1 MCIAIEKMKG
11 NCAAIDSA
19 IRYCGAHITD
29 RHWDCLQNIKGNKT
43 FYHHRRT
50 QLAKP
55 RRQRKQR
62 YSYTT
67 IRTGKQ
73 IKIIR
78 TKHENPHSY
87 TATRTGK
94 AMTIRGKKHESP
106 HSYSATRT
114 GKGMTIQGT
123 KHERPHSYTATRI
136 GKEMTIRG
144 TKHEQ
149 PLFYTAIR
157 TGKGM
162 AIHGTKQE
170 NPHSYAVKRI
180 GKAKRRLSREHGG
193 RDVCKEIL
201 YAGWQDRLIYVLNKA
216 FLPCKRR
223 PSTPKNT
230 PFLTLERHLLL
241 SYSLTV

>member
-1 MCIAIEKMKG
+1 MCIAIEKIKEKQT
-11 NCAAIDSA
+11 AIDSA
-19 IRYCGAHITD
+19 IRHCGAHITYK
-29 RHWDCLQNIKGNKT
+29 HWECLQNIKGRQT
-43 FYHHRRT
+43 CYLHRRT

-55 RRQRKQR
+55 KRRRKQR

-67 IRTGKQ
+67 IRTGEQ
-73 IKIIR
+73 IRIIR
-78 TKHENPHSY
+78 TKHEHPHSY
-87 TATRTGK
+87 TAT
-94 AMTIRGKKHESP
+94 
-106 HSYSATRT
+106 
-114 GKGMTIQGT
+114 
-123 KHERPHSYTATRI
+123 
-136 GKEMTIRG
+136 
-144 TKHEQ
+144 
-149 PLFYTAIR
+149 R

>member
-1 MCIAIEKMKG
+1 MCIAIQKTKG
-11 NCAAIDSA
+11 NCAAIDAA
-19 IRYCGAHITD
+19 IRYNRAHITYK
-29 RHWDCLQNIKGNKT
+29 HWECLQNIKGRQT
-43 FYHHRRT
+43 CYLHRRA

-73 IKIIR
+73 IRIIR

-87 TATRTGK
+87 SAIRTEKG
-94 AMTIRGKKHESP
+94 MTIRGTERENP
-106 HSYSATRT
+106 HSSVVKRT
-114 GKGMTIQGT
+114 GKG
-123 KHERPHSYTATRI
+123 
-136 GKEMTIRG
+136 MTIRG

-149 PLFYTAIR
+149 PLFYTATR

-162 AIHGTKQE
+162 AIHGTEQE
-170 NPHSYAVKRI
+170 NPHSYVVKRI
-180 GKAKRRLSREHGG
+180 GKGMERLSRRHG
-193 RDVCKEIL
+193 RQKVCKEIL

-216 FLPCKRR
+216 FLPCRRR

>member
-1 MCIAIEKMKG
+1 MCIAIEKIKEKQT
-11 NCAAIDSA
+11 ATDSA

-29 RHWDCLQNIKGNKT
+29 IHWDCLQNIKGKKT
-43 FYHHRRT
+43 SYLHRRT

-73 IKIIR
+73 IRIIR

-87 TATRTGK
+87 SAIRTEKG
-94 AMTIRGKKHESP
+94 MTIRGTERENP
-106 HSYSATRT
+106 HSSVVKRT
-114 GKGMTIQGT
+114 GKGMTIRGT
-123 KHERPHSYTATRI
+123 KQEHPHSYTAT
-136 GKEMTIRG
+136 
-144 TKHEQ
+144 
-149 PLFYTAIR
+149 R

-162 AIHGTKQE
+162 AIHGTEHE

-180 GKAKRRLSREHGG
+180 GKGMRRLSRKHGG
-193 RDVCKEIL
+193 WDVCKEIL
-201 YAGWQDRLIYVLNKA
+201 YTGQQDRLIYYPTKA
-216 FLPCKRR
+216 FLPCRRR

-241 SYSLTV
+241 SCSLTV

>member
-1 MCIAIEKMKG
+1 MCIAIQKMKG

-19 IRYCGAHITD
+19 LRYCGAHITD
-29 RHWDCLQNIKGNKT
+29 IHWDCLQNIKGRQT
-43 FYHHRRT
+43 CYLHRRT

-73 IKIIR
+73 IRIIR

-87 TATRTGK
+87 TA
-94 AMTIRGKKHESP
+94 I
-106 HSYSATRT
+106 RT
-114 GKGMTIQGT
+114 GKGM
-123 KHERPHSYTATRI
+123 A
-136 GKEMTIRG
+136 IRG

-162 AIHGTKQE
+162 AIHGTEQG
-170 NPHSYAVKRI
+170 NPHPYVVKRI
-180 GKAKRRLSREHGG
+180 GKRMGRLSRRHDRQE
-193 RDVCKEIL
+193 VCKEIL
-201 YAGWQDRLIYVLNKA
+201 YAG
-216 FLPCKRR
+216 
-223 PSTPKNT
+223 
-230 PFLTLERHLLL
+230 
-241 SYSLTV
+241 

>member
-1 MCIAIEKMKG
+1 MCIGIQKMKG
-11 NCAAIDSA
+11 NCATIDSA
-19 IRYCGAHITD
+19 IRHCGAHITD
-29 RHWDCLQNIKGNKT
+29 RHWDSLQNIKGKKT

-67 IRTGKQ
+67 IRIGKQ

-94 AMTIRGKKHESP
+94 
-106 HSYSATRT
+106 
-114 GKGMTIQGT
+114 
-123 KHERPHSYTATRI
+123 
-136 GKEMTIRG
+136 
-144 TKHEQ
+144 
-149 PLFYTAIR
+149 
-157 TGKGM
+157 GM

-170 NPHSYAVKRI
+170 NPHSSVVKRI

-201 YAGWQDRLIYVLNKA
+201 YAGQQDRLIYVLNKA
-216 FLPCKRR
+216 FLPCRR
-223 PSTPKNT
+223 RLSTPKNT

>member
-1 MCIAIEKMKG
+1 MCIAIQKTKG
-11 NCAAIDSA
+11 NCAAIDAA
-19 IRYCGAHITD
+19 IRYNRAHITYK
-29 RHWDCLQNIKGNKT
+29 HWECLQNIKGRQT
-43 FYHHRRT
+43 CYLHRRA

-73 IKIIR
+73 IRIIR
-78 TKHENPHSY
+78 
-87 TATRTGK
+87 
-94 AMTIRGKKHESP
+94 
-106 HSYSATRT
+106 
-114 GKGMTIQGT
+114 
-123 KHERPHSYTATRI
+123 
-136 GKEMTIRG
+136 

-149 PLFYTAIR
+149 PLFYTATR

-162 AIHGTKQE
+162 AIHGTEQE
-170 NPHSYAVKRI
+170 NPHSYVVKRI
-180 GKAKRRLSREHGG
+180 GKGMERLSRRHG
-193 RDVCKEIL
+193 RQKVCKEIL

-216 FLPCKRR
+216 FLPCRRR

-241 SYSLTV
+241 SCSLTV

>member
-29 RHWDCLQNIKGNKT
+29 RHWDSLQNIKGNKT

-55 RRQRKQR
+55 RRQRKWR

-73 IKIIR
+73 IRIIR

-87 TATRTGK
+87 
-94 AMTIRGKKHESP
+94 
-106 HSYSATRT
+106 SAIRT
-114 GKGMTIQGT
+114 GKGL
-123 KHERPHSYTATRI
+123 
-136 GKEMTIRG
+136 TIRG

-162 AIHGTKQE
+162 AIHGTEQG
-170 NPHSYAVKRI
+170 NPHPYVVKRI

-201 YAGWQDRLIYVLNKA
+201 YAG
-216 FLPCKRR
+216 
-223 PSTPKNT
+223 
-230 PFLTLERHLLL
+230 
-241 SYSLTV
+241 

>member
-1 MCIAIEKMKG
+1 MCIVIEKIKEKQT
-11 NCAAIDSA
+11 AIDAA
-19 IRYCGAHITD
+19 IRYNRAHITYK
-29 RHWDCLQNIKGNKT
+29 HWECLQNIKGRQT
-43 FYHHRRT
+43 CYLHRRI

-55 RRQRKQR
+55 RRRRKQR

-73 IKIIR
+73 IRIIR

-87 TATRTGK
+87 
-94 AMTIRGKKHESP
+94 
-106 HSYSATRT
+106 SAIRT
-114 GKGMTIQGT
+114 GKGMTKRGA
-123 KHERPHSYTATRI
+123 KHENPHSYS
-136 GKEMTIRG
+136 
-144 TKHEQ
+144 
-149 PLFYTAIR
+149 AIR

-170 NPHSYAVKRI
+170 NPHSSVVKRI

-193 RDVCKEIL
+193 QEVCKEIL

-216 FLPCKRR
+216 FLPCRRR

>member
-1 MCIAIEKMKG
+1 MCIAIQKMKG

-29 RHWDCLQNIKGNKT
+29 IHWDCLQNIKGKKT
-43 FYHHRRT
+43 SYLHRQT

-55 RRQRKQR
+55 KKRRKQR

-73 IKIIR
+73 IRIIR

-87 TATRTGK
+87 SAIRTEKG
-94 AMTIRGKKHESP
+94 MTIRGTEHENP
-106 HSYSATRT
+106 HSYSAIRT
-114 GKGMTIQGT
+114 GKG
-123 KHERPHSYTATRI
+123 
-136 GKEMTIRG
+136 MTIRG
-144 TKHEQ
+144 TKHEH
-149 PLFYTAIR
+149 PHSYTATR

-162 AIHGTKQE
+162 AIRGTEQE
-170 NPHSYAVKRI
+170 NPHPYVVKRI
-180 GKAKRRLSREHGG
+180 GKGMRRLSRRHG
-193 RDVCKEIL
+193 RQEVCKEIL
-201 YAGWQDRLIYVLNKA
+201 YTGWQDRLIYVLNKA
-216 FLPCKRR
+216 FLPCRRR

-241 SYSLTV
+241 SCSLTV

>member
-1 MCIAIEKMKG
+1 MCIAIQKMKG
-11 NCAAIDSA
+11 NCATIDSA
-19 IRYCGAHITD
+19 IRHCRAHIID

-73 IKIIR
+73 IRIIR

-87 TATRTGK
+87 SAIQTGK
-94 AMTIRGKKHESP
+94 GMSIRGTKQEQPLFYTAIQTGKGMTIRGTKHESP

-114 GKGMTIQGT
+114 GKGMTI
-123 KHERPHSYTATRI
+123 R
-136 GKEMTIRG
+136 GK
-144 TKHEQ
+144 KHEQ

-157 TGKGM
+157 TEKGM
-162 AIHGTKQE
+162 AIHGTEQE
-170 NPHSYAVKRI
+170 NPHPYVVKRI

-193 RDVCKEIL
+193 WDVCKEIL
-201 YAGWQDRLIYVLNKA
+201 YAGWQDRLIYHPTKA
-216 FLPCKRR
+216 FLPCRR
-223 PSTPKNT
+223 RLSTPKNT

-241 SYSLTV
+241 SYNLTV

>member
-1 MCIAIEKMKG
+1 MCIAIEKIKEKQT
-11 NCAAIDSA
+11 ATDSA

-29 RHWDCLQNIKGNKT
+29 IHWDCLQNIKGKKT
-43 FYHHRRT
+43 SYLHRRT

-67 IRTGKQ
+67 IRTGEQ
-73 IKIIR
+73 IRIIR

-87 TATRTGK
+87 
-94 AMTIRGKKHESP
+94 
-106 HSYSATRT
+106 SAIRT
-114 GKGMTIQGT
+114 GKGL
-123 KHERPHSYTATRI
+123 
-136 GKEMTIRG
+136 TIRG

-162 AIHGTKQE
+162 AIHGTEQG
-170 NPHSYAVKRI
+170 NPHSSVVKRI
-180 GKAKRRLSREHGG
+180 EKAKRRLSREHGG
-193 RDVCKEIL
+193 WDVCKEIL

-216 FLPCKRR
+216 FLPCRR
-223 PSTPKNT
+223 RLSTPKNM

-241 SYSLTV
+241 SNSLTV

>member
-1 MCIAIEKMKG
+1 MCIAIEKIKEEQT
-11 NCAAIDSA
+11 AIDSA

-29 RHWDCLQNIKGNKT
+29 IHWDCLQNIKGRQT
-43 FYHHRRT
+43 CQLHRRT

-55 RRQRKQR
+55 RRQQKQR

-78 TKHENPHSY
+78 AKHENPHSY
-87 TATRTGK
+87 
-94 AMTIRGKKHESP
+94 S
-106 HSYSATRT
+106 
-114 GKGMTIQGT
+114 
-123 KHERPHSYTATRI
+123 
-136 GKEMTIRG
+136 
-144 TKHEQ
+144 
-149 PLFYTAIR
+149 AIR

-170 NPHSYAVKRI
+170 NPHSSVVKRI

-201 YAGWQDRLIYVLNKA
+201 YAGWQDRLIYLLNKA
-216 FLPCKRR
+216 FLPCRKRL
-223 PSTPKNT
+223 STPKNT

>member
-1 MCIAIEKMKG
+1 MCIAIQKMKG

-29 RHWDCLQNIKGNKT
+29 RHWDGLQNIKGNKT

-73 IKIIR
+73 IRIIR
-78 TKHENPHSY
+78 
-87 TATRTGK
+87 
-94 AMTIRGKKHESP
+94 
-106 HSYSATRT
+106 
-114 GKGMTIQGT
+114 T
-123 KHERPHSYTATRI
+123 KHERPHSYTAIRT
-136 GKEMTIRG
+136 GKRMTIQE

-149 PLFYTAIR
+149 PHSYSAIR

-162 AIHGTKQE
+162 EIHGTEHE
-170 NPHSYAVKRI
+170 NPHSYVVKRI
-180 GKAKRRLSREHGG
+180 GKGMRRLSRRHG
-193 RDVCKEIL
+193 RQEVCKEIL

-216 FLPCKRR
+216 FLHCRR
-223 PSTPKNT
+223 RLPTPKNT

>member
-11 NCAAIDSA
+11 NCAAIDFA

-29 RHWDCLQNIKGNKT
+29 RHWDSLQKIKGKKT

-73 IKIIR
+73 IRIIR

-87 TATRTGK
+87 TA
-94 AMTIRGKKHESP
+94 I
-106 HSYSATRT
+106 RT

-123 KHERPHSYTATRI
+123 KHERPHS
-136 GKEMTIRG
+136 
-144 TKHEQ
+144 
-149 PLFYTAIR
+149 
-157 TGKGM
+157 
-162 AIHGTKQE
+162 
-170 NPHSYAVKRI
+170 SVVKRI
-180 GKAKRRLSREHGG
+180 GKRMRRLSRRHGKQE
-193 RDVCKEIL
+193 VCKEIL
-201 YAGWQDRLIYVLNKA
+201 YTGQQDRLIYHPTKA
-216 FLPCKRR
+216 FLPCRR
-223 PSTPKNT
+223 RLPTPKNT
-230 PFLTLERHLLL
+230 PFLPLERHLLL
-241 SYSLTV
+241 SCSLTV

>member
-1 MCIAIEKMKG
+1 MCIAIQKMKE

-29 RHWDCLQNIKGNKT
+29 IHWDSLQNIKGNKT

-55 RRQRKQR
+55 RRLRKQR

-73 IKIIR
+73 IRIIR
-78 TKHENPHSY
+78 TKHEN
-87 TATRTGK
+87 
-94 AMTIRGKKHESP
+94 P

-114 GKGMTIQGT
+114 GKGMTI
-123 KHERPHSYTATRI
+123 R
-136 GKEMTIRG
+136 GK
-144 TKHEQ
+144 KHEQ

-157 TGKGM
+157 TEKGM
-162 AIHGTKQE
+162 AIHGTEQE
-170 NPHSYAVKRI
+170 NPHPYVVKRI

-193 RDVCKEIL
+193 WDVCKEIL
-201 YAGWQDRLIYVLNKA
+201 YAGWQDRLIYHPTKA
-216 FLPCKRR
+216 FLPCRR
-223 PSTPKNT
+223 RLSTPKNT

>member
-1 MCIAIEKMKG
+1 MCIAIQKMKE

-29 RHWDCLQNIKGNKT
+29 RHWDCLQNVKGRQT
-43 FYHHRRT
+43 CYLHRQT

-55 RRQRKQR
+55 KKRRKQR

-73 IKIIR
+73 IRIIR
-78 TKHENPHSY
+78 T
-87 TATRTGK
+87 
-94 AMTIRGKKHESP
+94 KHESP
-106 HSYSATRT
+106 HSYTAIRT
-114 GKGMTIQGT
+114 GKGL
-123 KHERPHSYTATRI
+123 
-136 GKEMTIRG
+136 TIRG

-149 PLFYTAIR
+149 PLFYTATRTGKGMAIRGTEQENPHSYSAIR

-162 AIHGTKQE
+162 AIHGTEQE
-170 NPHSYAVKRI
+170 NPHSYVVKRI
-180 GKAKRRLSREHGG
+180 GKGMERLSRRHG
-193 RDVCKEIL
+193 RQKVCKEIL

-216 FLPCKRR
+216 FLPCRR
-223 PSTPKNT
+223 RLPTPKNT

-241 SYSLTV
+241 SCSLTV

>member
-11 NCAAIDSA
+11 NCAATDSA

-29 RHWDCLQNIKGNKT
+29 RHWDCLQNIKGKKT
-43 FYHHRRT
+43 SQLHRRT
-50 QLAKP
+50 QLARP
-55 RRQRKQR
+55 RRRRKQR

-73 IKIIR
+73 IRIIR

-94 AMTIRGKKHESP
+94 
-106 HSYSATRT
+106 
-114 GKGMTIQGT
+114 GMTIQ
-123 KHERPHSYTATRI
+123 
-136 GKEMTIRG
+136 G

-162 AIHGTKQE
+162 VIRGTEHE

-180 GKAKRRLSREHGG
+180 GKGMRRLSRKHGG
-193 RDVCKEIL
+193 WDVCKEIL
-201 YAGWQDRLIYVLNKA
+201 YTGQQDRLIYYPTKA
-216 FLPCKRR
+216 FLPCRRR

-241 SYSLTV
+241 SCSLTV